1 MTSTSPRRRPHLDE
15 ALPHQLRRAAQAWTV
30 MWQQRIPDLTN
41 PQFAVL
47 LVLDDNGSLDQSA
60 LGALT
65 AIDRSTL
72 TPLLDRLE
80 ALGLVTKEID
90 PANRRRRIVTL
101 TEAGRERLATAGA
114 EARALFIQVEELLG
128 ERQLKDLVGMLR
140 TVGDMPGRPTS

>member
-1 MTSTSPRRRPHLDE
+1 
-15 ALPHQLRRAAQAWTV
+15 